1 MQRATLG
8 YPDPILPFNNDLPL
22 PPVNRNSTNVTVS
35 SPAKKITF
43 YKSGD
48 PQFGGIRMAIHK
60 RSFKCFDALLD
71 DLSQKVPLPF
81 GVRTITT
88 PRGTRCINH
97 LDQLEDGGCYLCSDR
112 RQVKPINIEGPGR
125 KPTLWQGSHLHHT
138 RRRLSHLDDG
148 PGSQTSQHFHRH
160 PRRIVLVKNNDPAV
174 RRSIILSR
182 RTARSLKVFI
192 DEISEL
198 MQCTIRKLY
207 TLDGRKIDTIQGLMQ
222 CPNVLVCVG
231 REPFRPLLVES
242 LRKNSEEKLPG
253 LGARSRSSFC
263 SDTHE
268 SKKNVNF
275 GLETKKSIIHPR
287 SDSSNR
293 SMRFSLSSEKSFPNG
308 LNMSPGN
315 TGCPSHAGTCPHV
328 KEAMMDDDIQKRV
341 LVNKDGSLSVEMKVR
356 FRLLNDEMLQWSTEI
371 KKTVATNNDCSLEK
385 EDELGPIQQSNSETC
400 SEGESLCPCEAEDS
414 YISKL
419 RQRQLEESHCQN
431 CCNHC
436 QEYDIWKN
444 PMHSVHCAREA
455 KRAVRHIRSS
465 SSSASSHRII
475 CKKASMDS
483 LVTMSSEEYR
493 EQVVEQ
499 SSCFTHTV
507 EEGDTR
513 VEYCTI
519 SRCCSRSELCSK
531 ASVSKST
538 ETPAHIQEGKY
549 EDIEIV
555 HVCSDNE
562 QKRPGSAIS
571 ASSKSSVQD
580 KVGVKITKVFE
591 EDERPQSSI
600 SNSSRALEVLKEDQ
614 DEKDEDRAGSTA
626 SRASSL
632 SQNGKR
638 NKREEL
644 ENEERPTSITSNYS
658 GNSCHNSISPMH
670 HLSPRPVSKASSC
683 SSLSCRLTKN
693 INQAVDDDDECAPSP
708 MSTSTKASGN
718 SLRNSNKTD
727 CIVSNRTTSAAS
739 SLSELPT
746 GKEVV
751 EVAEES
757 EISVVSAMSASIT
770 SSRKSRKSK
779 KCQCSASER
788 ASTPGSMISE
798 NPDMEATEEKDERAV
813 SPMST
818 STKASAKSRKS
829 KGSIEE
835 CDERAVSAISLSTR
849 ASGKSNKSHK
859 SHCSTSERPST
870 PGSSVSEAA
879 ASKEVDQTAED
890 SNERVASEMSAS
902 TKTSR
907 KSKMTSQVE
916 CSASGRATTLGSS
929 VSATAVGNEAEQAIE
944 ENEGRPASAIS
955 LVTRA
960 SGQSDTSKNNLCRID
975 ERGPSPTS
983 SISDMLVGKD
993 TEQREEDEERARS
1006 AMSLST
1012 KASGHSRRSQNTNC
1026 SPSERVITPAS
1037 SMSEKRTGSET
1048 EQVAEERV
1056 ESAFSTST
1064 KASSKSKACSNLGGA
1079 SDRVPSSMSKSSSS
1093 SARKNKETLCT
1104 ADDDHRSPSKASNFS
1119 LSSCEK
1125 DIGNEDCDHQ
1135 EADHSYSE
1143 PCYASEAKEAV
1154 AIEPDEDERPSSSGS
1169 KSHSKDSKNR
1179 KASHDR
1185 LSTASSRSVFS
1196 TSSHSAKAKPKVQD
1210 HNAAEKDQR
1219 PRSNVSSVS
1228 SYLHVK
1234 GSNFKSNTKSDD
1246 ESTVMPKS
1254 TRPSKKGS
1262 KKHVEIEEIS
1272 SPISGPIS
1280 VSSQSFHSPTPPKGK
1295 PHKNM
1300 RPVILLGSSKG
1311 STKTES
1317 ISATESLKENNGN
1330 IRPATVESKSN
1341 ISDKIFSGALE
1352 VAECSKNASD
1362 NIGDNGSRCK
1372 NRKRC
1377 IVSQQQ
1383 KEEPSVPELMPSCL
1397 PNATPAE
1404 VVHEWLRKIPLDTSM
1419 YEVGEEF
1426 HENCDELEI
1435 KQKQSEKMVEPALEV
1450 EVLAAEE
1457 GKPEEEESSKEEQKD
1472 VSETNHALKK
1482 EEQEEPQQANTEE
1495 QVASSVPTDTNKEAF
1510 LKSCHSSVQVMKV
1523 LLNPSQGTK
1532 LDRCNS
1538 LPEVS
1543 PVYGRK
1549 LSNSAKELLDCLSS
1563 LQLIDT
1569 EPLDA
1574 NAKSTRYKE
1583 LMNILQS
1590 LWLGGACDE
1599 GQQVK
1604 LTRKFKDHHSTDDEF
1619 NPRSSSGV
1627 DVSCGSAGSGKS
1639 SVTGVVDVVQSE
1651 RKAELTSKQI
1661 NMEDRIT
1668 PTHTFKR
1675 HDSLALLEEN
1685 EANADEQNSGL
1696 STHKPRLTA
1705 KTPAALSNPATPDIA
1720 SRVRWSHENE
1730 GIGSDEEDERQS
1742 HEEDKEKM
1750 NNGQISDITKK
1761 ESNSTS
1767 KTSENECSNL
1777 TSHEETETNTQ
1788 EEEAFTKD
1796 EERLRSAVTSPNQNR
1811 PQTPHR
1817 HSQDPDPVWVL
1828 NLLKKVE
1835 KQFMAH
1841 YINAMTEF
1849 KVRWNLDDN
1858 DQLDAMINELGDEV
1872 RKRIQ
1877 SSIDR
1882 ELKKIQSR
1890 VGKLPRPPQ
1899 NSMKRESTV
1908 QTEQR
1913 RRRLKVM
1920 HNKSID
1926 GSLQRS
1932 EDNYTYSGTEFS
1944 EQRSEDE
1951 YCPCDTC
1958 MKKKMA
1964 SRPVQPVVIA
1974 NAPLIKDFD
1983 LRKILQTKREFPK
1996 VQEQN
2001 EAEKE
2006 VSANSGQQ
2014 HEFDRDENHDAE
2026 EEKESIEG
2034 KHEDGEKTQTDDEYN
2049 EGKKENI
2056 DTVDEEILEGSNIAE
2071 AEGVTQAP
2079 QEKNEVADREDVTEQ
2094 PVEENNSQEESDKV
2108 TEDKMDVEEREE
2120 MQDENCETGENDEK
2134 GTDHEEGN
2142 STESLEPEENHTET
2156 KASEEDEK
2164 SVNNDNEKED
2174 VAEERQVTK
2183 EDSEEFPKDE
2193 EGEATENQEM
2203 ERIMEGDDLNEKEKT
2218 GLEENE
2224 KDGEA
2229 QKDDQGEEKKQEED
2243 NSIAEKDGME
2253 VTEEQ
2258 AENDT
2263 WAEEENDNID
2273 IDGQNEER
2281 VITDIN
2287 ETEGS
2292 GEEESKEAAPDED
2305 QEVDLE
2311 DSDDTEVQNETNAE
2325 NEESAESKAQKEGI
2339 DTFEQEQK
2347 RNRKQLFKKI
2357 ILLQAFLRKSGTKV
2371 ADTQEGD
2378 TAGTVKLD
2386 DCDQKGN
2393 EKNVSVQ
2400 NKGSEEDSE
2409 GNEIESETDIIEKM
2423 AAVETKDQHCSA
2435 HEETEDENKEGE
2447 LESNEEKNLTDQKLS
2462 NSNESLCKQ
2471 ISKSSIES
2479 LQGSMEKSMDKEL
2492 EKKVK
2497 DANSP
2502 TGSSGSLGAK
2512 CTQMYPESSTEDE
2525 DKESDC
2531 SGPEGDTKDIYSA
2544 GEEEKRTVIKS
2555 ACKNAKVGISKE
2567 FEQDDFD
2574 F

>member
-293 SMRFSLSSEKSFPNG
+293 SMRFSLSSEKS
-308 LNMSPGN
+308 
-315 TGCPSHAGTCPHV
+315 AGTCPHV

-519 SRCCSRSELCSK
+519 SRCCSRSE
-531 ASVSKST
+531 
-538 ETPAHIQEGKY
+538 
-549 EDIEIV
+549 
-555 HVCSDNE
+555 VCSDNE

-580 KVGVKITKVFE
+580 K
-591 EDERPQSSI
+591 DERPQSSI

-859 SHCSTSERPST
+859 S
-870 PGSSVSEAA
+870 SSVSEAA

-1426 HENCDELEI
+1426 HE
-1435 KQKQSEKMVEPALEV
+1435 K
-1450 EVLAAEE
+1450 AAEE

-1668 PTHTFKR
+1668 
-1675 HDSLALLEEN
+1675 
-1685 EANADEQNSGL
+1685 
-1696 STHKPRLTA
+1696 
-1705 KTPAALSNPATPDIA
+1705 
-1720 SRVRWSHENE
+1720 HENE

-2034 KHEDGEKTQTDDEYN
+2034 K
-2049 EGKKENI
+2049 
-2056 DTVDEEILEGSNIAE
+2056 
-2071 AEGVTQAP
+2071 
-2079 QEKNEVADREDVTEQ
+2079 EDVTEQ

-2229 QKDDQGEEKKQEED
+2229 QKDDQ
-2243 NSIAEKDGME
+2243 
-2253 VTEEQ
+2253 
-2258 AENDT
+2258 
-2263 WAEEENDNID
+2263 
-2273 IDGQNEER
+2273 
-2281 VITDIN
+2281 DIN

-2325 NEESAESKAQKEGI
+2325 NEESAESKAQ
-2339 DTFEQEQK
+2339 
-2347 RNRKQLFKKI
+2347 N
-2357 ILLQAFLRKSGTKV
+2357 
-2371 ADTQEGD
+2371 
-2378 TAGTVKLD
+2378 
-2386 DCDQKGN
+2386 
-2393 EKNVSVQ
+2393 
-2400 NKGSEEDSE
+2400 
-2409 GNEIESETDIIEKM
+2409 
-2423 AAVETKDQHCSA
+2423 A

-2502 TGSSGSLGAK
+2502 TGSS
-2512 CTQMYPESSTEDE
+2512 
-2525 DKESDC
+2525 
-2531 SGPEGDTKDIYSA
+2531 
-2544 GEEEKRTVIKS
+2544 
-2555 ACKNAKVGISKE
+2555 
-2567 FEQDDFD
+2567 
-2574 F
+2574 